1 MNGLT
6 VGKAAATRVGR
17 YRWWIC
23 ALLFFASA
31 INYIDR
37 QVVGI
42 LKPTLQ
48 AEFGWSE
55 IDYGYIVMSFQI
67 AYAIGLVSAGRLMDR
82 VGTRRG
88 FALAVLIWS
97 VAAMA
102 HASVLTYGPAVA
114 ALLGVAGLIDR
125 KSVV

>member
-1 MNGLT
+1 MNGVT
-6 VGKAAATRVGR
+6 VGASTATRIGR

-48 AEFGWSE
+48 QQIAWSE
-55 IDYGYIVMSFQI
+55 VDYGYI
-67 AYAIGLVSAGRLMDR
+67 
-82 VGTRRG
+82 
-88 FALAVLIWS
+88 
-97 VAAMA
+97 
-102 HASVLTYGPAVA
+102 
-114 ALLGVAGLIDR
+114 
-125 KSVV
+125 

>member
-1 MNGLT
+1 MNGAT
-6 VGKAAATRVGR
+6 AGAAVGTRVGR

-48 AEFGWSE
+48 QEFGWSE
-55 IDYGYIVMSFQI
+55 IEYGYIVMAFQI
-67 AYAIGLVSAGRLMDR
+67 AYAIGLVSVGRLIDR
-82 VGTRRG
+82 IGTRRG
-88 FALAVLIWS
+88 FAIAVLIWS
-97 VAAMA
+97 IAAMA
-102 HASVLTYGPAVA
+102 HAGCFSTGPPLCRCSGPGA
-114 ALLGVAGLIDR
+114 
-125 KSVV
+125 